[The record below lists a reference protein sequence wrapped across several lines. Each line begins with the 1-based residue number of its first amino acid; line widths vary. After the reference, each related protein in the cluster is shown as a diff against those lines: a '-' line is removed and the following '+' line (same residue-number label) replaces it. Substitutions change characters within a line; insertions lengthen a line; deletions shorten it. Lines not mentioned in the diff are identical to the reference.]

1 MKPSLPG
8 TLESDLDV
16 RGHGSQAAPGA
27 RAEDEAY
34 WRSVREAYTVPEDF
48 IQLEY
53 GWYHPGAKR
62 VLAAEMEAMRQ
73 GQLRGSHYKR
83 GEMNADREAARIDLA
98 RVAGADPEE
107 VILTR
112 NATEAMVIVLLGLPL
127 SPGDGIVH
135 SDQDY
140 PSVVEAIEQRART
153 DGVVMQTAR
162 LPLLPQSDEEVVR
175 CFEAAV
181 TPKTRAIVITH
192 VINHTGQVLPVRAVA
207 EMARRRHLQVVVDA
221 AHSFAQREFTV
232 QDLDCDYLGSSLHK
246 WLGAP
251 LGTGLLYVRRDRIAP
266 LVPLFPDTRRP
277 ATDIRKLEH
286 FGNRPDSAHL
296 GLREAIRWHESIGTA
311 VKQARLSFLQRRWTT
326 RLRALPRI
334 ELLTPADPARHG
346 AIGAF
351 AVRGMEP
358 ETVVRRLMDEHRIFV
373 NAVIHPVIR
382 AVRVTPGLPTSAA
395 EIDAFVEAVR
405 SIAGSEA

>member
-1 MKPSLPG
+1 M
-8 TLESDLDV
+8 
-16 RGHGSQAAPGA
+16 
-27 RAEDEAY
+27 
-34 WRSVREAYTVPEDF
+34 
-48 IQLEY
+48 
-53 GWYHPGAKR
+53 
-62 VLAAEMEAMRQ
+62 
-73 GQLRGSHYKR
+73 
-83 GEMNADREAARIDLA
+83 
-98 RVAGADPEE
+98 
-107 VILTR
+107 
-112 NATEAMVIVLLGLPL
+112 
-127 SPGDGIVH
+127 
-135 SDQDY
+135 
-140 PSVVEAIEQRART
+140 
-153 DGVVMQTAR
+153 
-162 LPLLPQSDEEVVR
+162 R